1 MGKNKYED
9 LYENIINGTYNYEEE
24 QQKVEQNRN
33 MFYLIRE
40 LNANPDMLE
49 NVKKMMDYRDLRTK
63 QSWLSNF
70 YYNSN
75 KFNDGELKLQ
85 TLKNEVYRLDR
96 DRRKY
101 HNNALASFY
110 SLVNDMKKN

>member
-63 QSWLSNF
+63 
-70 YYNSN
+70 
-75 KFNDGELKLQ
+75 
-85 TLKNEVYRLDR
+85 
-96 DRRKY
+96 
-101 HNNALASFY
+101 
-110 SLVNDMKKN
+110 

>member
-24 QQKVEQNRN
+24 QQKREQNRN

-40 LNANPDMLE
+40 LNANPAMLE

-63 QSWLSNF
+63 
-70 YYNSN
+70 
-75 KFNDGELKLQ
+75 
-85 TLKNEVYRLDR
+85 
-96 DRRKY
+96 
-101 HNNALASFY
+101 
-110 SLVNDMKKN
+110 

>member
-63 QSWLSNF
+63 QIMAI
-70 YYNSN
+70 
-75 KFNDGELKLQ
+75 KL
-85 TLKNEVYRLDR
+85 LL
-96 DRRKY
+96 
-101 HNNALASFY
+101 
-110 SLVNDMKKN
+110 

>member
-75 KFNDGELKLQ
+75 KF
-85 TLKNEVYRLDR
+85 
-96 DRRKY
+96 
-101 HNNALASFY
+101 
-110 SLVNDMKKN
+110 

>member
-24 QQKVEQNRN
+24 QQKGEQNRN

-85 TLKNEVYRLDR
+85 TLKMRCIGLIEIEENIIIMLL
-96 DRRKY
+96 
-101 HNNALASFY
+101 HLSI
-110 SLVNDMKKN
+110 L

>member
-40 LNANPDMLE
+40 LNTNPDMLE

-63 QSWLSNF
+63 
-70 YYNSN
+70 
-75 KFNDGELKLQ
+75 
-85 TLKNEVYRLDR
+85 
-96 DRRKY
+96 
-101 HNNALASFY
+101 
-110 SLVNDMKKN
+110 